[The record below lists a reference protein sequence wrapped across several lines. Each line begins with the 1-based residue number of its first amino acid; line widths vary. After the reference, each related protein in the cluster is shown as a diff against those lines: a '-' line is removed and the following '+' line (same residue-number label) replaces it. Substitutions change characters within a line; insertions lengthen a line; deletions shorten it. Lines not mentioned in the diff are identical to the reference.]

1 MSLVY
6 DALRQQGDAAL
17 PDRPPARASWSWS
30 RLEPRLRTA
39 LLFGAGALVA
49 APLAFLA
56 GGGAGGTAAPAPV
69 TASPTAAWTVPVTV
83 DAGAPDSDADT
94 PFPADFA
101 GADPAPAP
109 STLAAAQ
116 PVPAPAAPPVAVVP
130 SAPAASFVEAAPG
143 ASAAANMPT
152 ATPLPAPS
160 PTPINI
166 QVTQRT
172 AGAAPS
178 GGDGKAAVEQAI
190 RAIQAALAV
199 DDGATARDALAR
211 LESLLHADS
220 LTLLRMRAWVAHETH
235 DMGSAEQ
242 LYRQIAER
250 VPDDINAGI
259 NIARLDASHGRID
272 DARSRLLRL
281 SGRHSRSPQVA
292 RALAELDAM
301 PR

>member
-56 GGGAGGTAAPAPV
+56 GGAGDATVPTPIAA
-69 TASPTAAWTVPVTV
+69 ASTPAWTVPVTV
-83 DAGAPDSDADT
+83 DTAAPAAGEDEPIPT
-94 PFPADFA
+94 PFTEAV
-101 GADPAPAP
+101 PAPAVP
-109 STLAAAQ
+109 LVAAAQ
-116 PVPAPAAPPVAVVP
+116 PAPVSMPAPAVAIAAEPPAAESTPAAPP
-130 SAPAASFVEAAPG
+130 PAATHPAAPQ
-143 ASAAANMPT
+143 
-152 ATPLPAPS
+152 PA
-160 PTPINI
+160 PINI
-166 QVTQRT
+166 QVARRT

-178 GGDGKAAVEQAI
+178 GSDGQAAVDQAI
-190 RAIQAALAV
+190 EAIQAALAV
-199 DDGATARDALAR
+199 EDGPAARDALAR

-220 LTLLRMRAWVAHETH
+220 LTLLRMRAWVAHESH